1 MIQGPKET
9 SQRKKHLYL
18 EMLYQ
23 KTEEAEVMGEGL
35 GESVESKRYMCVHT
49 KLLQSCPT
57 LCDAMD
63 YSPPRLICPWVSP
76 GKNTGVDCLAL
87 LQEIFPTQGSN
98 PHLLG
103 LLHWQVGS
111 VPLAPPRYLRPIQI
125 PAIVIK
131 RTLNYTTIHLKPD
144 LEISHI
150 LSIWKEKGQSQTLA
164 KIKTRASIE
173 KKTKNMN
180 LLVIFKYQFTYLIP
194 I

>member
-1 MIQGPKET
+1 MLKILSNCIDQKVHQAAGLWDKKRIKQMIQGPKET

-23 KTEEAEVMGEGL
+23 KTEEAEVTGEGL
-35 GESVESKRYMCVHT
+35 GEFEGLRDICACMLNCFSCVQLFVMLWIIVT
-49 KLLQSCPT
+49 
-57 LCDAMD
+57 
-63 YSPPRLICPWVSP
+63 PRLLCPWVSP

-87 LQEIFPTQGSN
+87 LQEIFPTQGLN

-150 LSIWKEKGQSQTLA
+150 LSI
-164 KIKTRASIE
+164 
-173 KKTKNMN
+173 
-180 LLVIFKYQFTYLIP
+180 
-194 I
+194 